1 MRTYRDIHPTFP
13 DRSTWTTLIVDE
25 LPKTPSERVRKIKLR
40 EQGVTATTH
49 DRADYP

>member
-1 MRTYRDIHPTFP
+1 MRLNANTSRMDCQ
-13 DRSTWTTLIVDE
+13 RAE
-25 LPKTPSERVRKIKLR
+25 TPSERVQKIKLR